1 MLCKNIWC
9 NKYIYIAYKDII
21 AIYSILLK
29 FINIWYIINIVS
41 FNIYDRINIMQYK
54 HSVILYTKYS
64 IIRYII

>member
-29 FINIWYIINIVS
+29 FINIWYIINVVS
-41 FNIYDRINIMQYK
+41 FNIYDRI
-54 HSVILYTKYS
+54 
-64 IIRYII
+64 